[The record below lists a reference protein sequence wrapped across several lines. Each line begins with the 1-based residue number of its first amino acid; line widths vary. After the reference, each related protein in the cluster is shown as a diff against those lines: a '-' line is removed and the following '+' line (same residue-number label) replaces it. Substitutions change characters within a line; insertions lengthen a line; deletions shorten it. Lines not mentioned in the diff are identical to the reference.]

1 MSVSATPWTAALQAP
16 LLFTISQRFLKL
28 MSIES
33 VMPSNHL
40 ILCCSLLLVPSVFPR
55 IRVFSSE
62 SALHIRWPKY
72 WSFSFSIIL
81 LMNTQGWLPL
91 GLTGLISLLSLDF
104 TFTTRHIHSW
114 ASFPH
119 WPKSLSGAISLLFPG
134 SILNTYQPGGLNLPM
149 SYLFCFFI
157 LLLG

>member
-1 MSVSATPWTAALQAP
+1 
-16 LLFTISQRFLKL
+16 

-91 GLTGLISLLSLDF
+91 GLTGLISLLSFGSTNNLGSADNRKSHCLGLPQRPLWVPPPN
-104 TFTTRHIHSW
+104 TEQRHT
-114 ASFPH
+114 
-119 WPKSLSGAISLLFPG
+119 SGCEKKRSCDCRLNPSMEPG
-134 SILNTYQPGGLNLPM
+134 QMGQRLCVRS
-149 SYLFCFFI
+149 
-157 LLLG
+157 